1 MFVVHNIFVE
11 AFLTNGKKNIIYIYI
26 YICMLDLGLGDVSN
40 FIDSFEFNVLP
51 Q

>member
-11 AFLTNGKKNIIYIYI
+11 AFLTNRKEKYYIYIYI
-26 YICMLDLGLGDVSN
+26 YVLDLGLGDVSN